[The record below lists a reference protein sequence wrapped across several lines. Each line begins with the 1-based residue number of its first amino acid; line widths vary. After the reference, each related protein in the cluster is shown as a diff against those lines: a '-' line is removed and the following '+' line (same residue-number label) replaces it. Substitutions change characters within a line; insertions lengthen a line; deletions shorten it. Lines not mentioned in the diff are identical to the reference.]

1 MLRDVFRTRASAESQ
16 CSRIA
21 APSAALAGRGRSG
34 GALLPR
40 RRRGRSPV
48 RDEETRAGRRSCG
61 RVIDG
66 TAGAGAEARA
76 MRRLLLAALVLACGP
91 RGHWP
96 PRPAEHP
103 PTPTELRIYELT
115 VRAPSAEERGQ
126 FSAALRSRGFA
137 VVDHEP
143 RKGDLEVTLTHEPDS
158 LVATLRSDGWF
169 VDEAVGKDVESLSA
183 TLAVSQRLTDFIR
196 NSGLPQQHMMP
207 EN

>member
-1 MLRDVFRTRASAESQ
+1 
-16 CSRIA
+16 
-21 APSAALAGRGRSG
+21 
-34 GALLPR
+34 
-40 RRRGRSPV
+40 
-48 RDEETRAGRRSCG
+48 
-61 RVIDG
+61 
-66 TAGAGAEARA
+66 
-76 MRRLLLAALVLACGP
+76 MRRLLLAAFVLACAP

-103 PTPTELRIYELT
+103 PTPTELQIYELT
-115 VRAPSAEERGQ
+115 VRAPSAEERAQ

-169 VDEAVGKDVESLSA
+169 VDVAVGKDVESLSA

-196 NSGLPQQHMMP
+196 NSGLPQQHMVP
-207 EN
+207 ENRPPDSVSFARRRPASTLLTSHRRTRCTIRPPHCWVIHL